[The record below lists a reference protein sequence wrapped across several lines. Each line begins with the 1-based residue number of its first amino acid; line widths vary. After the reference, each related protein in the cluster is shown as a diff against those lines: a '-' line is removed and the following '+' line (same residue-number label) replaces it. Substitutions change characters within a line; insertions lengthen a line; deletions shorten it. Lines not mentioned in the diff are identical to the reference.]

1 MKVNSKLAFNV
12 DQTIHQKFREI
23 ASKYPNSPALDFNNT
38 IYTYGEL
45 DNISDSLA
53 QHLVDKL
60 GTGKQ
65 QVAFFI
71 DPGPDQIVA
80 ILGILKAGMT
90 YVPLD
95 VNFPSERNIYMIV
108 DSQCSALI
116 SNDLNASQARLLS
129 HNNEIININD
139 IPSRPHIEL
148 NINVDPED
156 LMMIVYTSGSTG
168 EPKGVMHS
176 HKNIVHLIS
185 RLTSLVDISNNDV
198 FAFYYSIC
206 FSAHALP
213 IFSALLNG
221 AKLSLL
227 DFQKEN
233 FSVFTNWLKDKK
245 VSVDL
250 MIPSILRQF
259 MATLKKD
266 ERIPSLRVLLSGG
279 ETLYKSDVD
288 KTWPHLKKSSHIY
301 NIYASSEA
309 YVCSINKLSHKSI
322 IPSNTV
328 PIGNDVIDFELTI
341 IDKDG
346 NEREKNKVG
355 EIQIK
360 SSYLSEG
367 YWNKEELTKE
377 DFSRSSEPGVRI
389 FRSGDLGYRQL
400 DGSIVHVG
408 RSDSMVKLR
417 GYRIDL
423 GEIENMMMQHTDIKE
438 SAVVVK
444 ENHQGTKH
452 IVAYIVP
459 KKDKDPD
466 INYLKIA
473 VLRMLPSYMV
483 PTYFVKLNSLPKNDV
498 GKTDKT
504 ELTDPDWN
512 MNIGGKDF
520 VEAENPVQE
529 ELVEIFERLLEVN
542 IIGIKDNIMDLG
554 ADSLRLFVA
563 FDEVEKKFGQKLDID
578 AIVDNPTIQ
587 YIAGL
592 IIDN

>member
-1 MKVNSKLAFNV
+1 MNSKLAFNV
-12 DQTIHQKFREI
+12 NQTIHQRFREI
-23 ASKYPNSPALDFNNT
+23 ASTYPNSIALDFKNIN
-38 IYTYGEL
+38 YTYEKL
-45 DNISDSLA
+45 NSLSDNLA
-53 QHLVDKL
+53 QYLVDEL
-60 GTGKQ
+60 GAGKQ
-65 QVAFFI
+65 RIAFFI
-71 DPGPDQIVA
+71 EPGPEQIVT

-95 VNFPSERNIYMIV
+95 VNFPMERNIYMIV

-116 SNDLNASQARLLS
+116 SNNLNAAQARLLS
-129 HNNEIININD
+129 QNNEVININD
-139 IPSRPHIEL
+139 IPSVSKIDL
-148 NINVDPED
+148 NIEVEPDD
-156 LMMIVYTSGSTG
+156 LMMIIYTSGSTG
-168 EPKGVMHS
+168 EPKGVIHS
-176 HKNIVHLIS
+176 HRNIVHFIS
-185 RLTSLVDISNNDV
+185 RLTGLVDINNNDV

-221 AKLSLL
+221 SRLSIL

-233 FSVFTNWLKDKK
+233 FSVFTNWLKEKK

-250 MIPSILRQF
+250 MIPSVLRQF

-266 ERIPSLRVLLSGG
+266 ERIPSMRALLCGG
-279 ETLYKSDVD
+279 ETLYKSDID
-288 KTWPHLKKSSHIY
+288 KTWSHLKKTSHIY

-309 YVCSINKLSHKSI
+309 YVCSANKLSHKSI
-322 IPSNTV
+322 IASNIV
-328 PIGNDVIDFELTI
+328 PIGHELPDFEITI

-355 EIQIK
+355 EIKIR
-360 SSYLSEG
+360 SRYLAQG
-367 YWNKEELTKE
+367 YWNKKELTSKDFIE
-377 DFSRSSEPGVRI
+377 DSEPGFGI
-389 FRSGDLGYRQL
+389 FKSSDLGYRQS
-400 DGSIVHVG
+400 DGGIVHVG

-423 GEIENMMMQHTDIKE
+423 GEIENLMMQHDDVKE

-444 ENHQGTKH
+444 ENNQGTKH

-466 INYLKIA
+466 TNYLKIA

-483 PTYFVKLNSLPKNDV
+483 PTYFVKLKSLPKNDI
-498 GKTDKT
+498 GKTVKK
-504 ELTDPDWN
+504 ELPEPDWN
-512 MNIGGKDF
+512 MNVEGKE
-520 VEAENPVQE
+520 VVKAENPLQE
-529 ELVEIFERLLEVN
+529 DLIEIFERILEVN
-542 IIGIKDNIMDLG
+542 LIGIKDNIMELG

-587 YIAGL
+587 YISGL
-592 IIDN
+592 ISDN